1 MDITKS
7 SLEQKI
13 KECADKDEA
22 IDKLREENC
31 NLIQKN
37 ADLRTMNDNLV
48 LKKDKIE
55 ILIGKVHDE
64 NFNLKKE
71 AAETK

>member
-1 MDITKS
+1 M
-7 SLEQKI
+7 

-22 IDKLREENC
+22 IDKLREEKC

-48 LKKDKIE
+48 LEKEKIE
-55 ILIGKVHDE
+55 V
-64 NFNLKKE
+64 
-71 AAETK
+71 

>member
-22 IDKLREENC
+22 IDKLREEKC
-31 NLIQKN
+31 NLVQMN
-37 ADLRTMNDNLV
+37 ADLRPMNDNLV
-48 LKKDKIE
+48 LEKDKI
-55 ILIGKVHDE
+55 LI
-64 NFNLKKE
+64 
-71 AAETK
+71 